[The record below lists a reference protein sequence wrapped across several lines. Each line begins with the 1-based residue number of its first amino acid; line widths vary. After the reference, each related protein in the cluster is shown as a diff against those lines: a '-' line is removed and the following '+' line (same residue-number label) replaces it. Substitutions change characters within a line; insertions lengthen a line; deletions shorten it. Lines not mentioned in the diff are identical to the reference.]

1 MESIVVIL
9 GALLLRLLIVSP
21 FALLFWWLRR
31 SARTLRPRENDTSVT
46 FFLAPRMHILIEIV
60 VASLVAFT
68 VLIVWETVRKG
79 EGLYAGGWRTSG
91 L

>member
-1 MESIVVIL
+1 
-9 GALLLRLLIVSP
+9 
-21 FALLFWWLRR
+21 
-31 SARTLRPRENDTSVT
+31 
-46 FFLAPRMHILIEIV
+46 MHILIEIV